1 MLDTTNAKTEFAYG
15 EEFSAE
21 GLKVTAIL
29 SDKSEREIALEK
41 CRISKVRN
49 TPGKRKVSV
58 TYAKKTKRYDVVF
71 ADKPMPPISNDVK
84 LEITGIKTDGAYRMQ
99 AEDIDFAI
107 SGVQAVGGD
116 LVVGETDKYVAN
128 YGNTDNYFGFTFTSD
143 ADYNDVTLNV
153 RMANPSTERAIQP
166 GSSIM
171 MYLNYAGDRK
181 SVV

>member
-1 MLDTTNAKTEFAYG
+1 M
-15 EEFSAE
+15 
-21 GLKVTAIL
+21 
-29 SDKSEREIALEK
+29 SDKSERDIPLEK

-71 ADKPMPPISNDVK
+71 ADKPMPPISSDVK

-107 SGVQAVGGD
+107 SGVQAVDGD

-171 MYLNYAGDRK
+171 MYLNYAGTTITAR
-181 SVV
+181 SA